1 MTVTLASA
9 YKNHLISKT
18 LRWSHLMSNKSIFM
32 HYPIIRKGAE
42 RETDLLE
49 KLFTVL
55 FDVINELPSS
65 GEPRSSDA
73 LLRAR
78 KLTAEASFKAAAISG
93 ALALPPGPLGWLTIL
108 PDLAAIWR
116 VQAKLVADIAAVY
129 GKKGNLTQESIIYC
143 LFRHAAAQAV
153 RDLVTRMGG
162 RWVVQRVSV
171 RMTRDVLHGLGIKLV
186 CRVGRRRLWQLLP
199 AIGAFAVA
207 GYAYYDTDQV
217 GQTAI
222 EFFSK
227 EIESSDKSPF

>member
-1 MTVTLASA
+1 
-9 YKNHLISKT
+9 
-18 LRWSHLMSNKSIFM
+18 MSNKSVFM
-32 HYPIIRKGAE
+32 HDPIIRKGAAQE
-42 RETDLLE
+42 IDLLE

-55 FDVINELPSS
+55 FKVINEVPST
-65 GEPRSSDA
+65 GEMQSSDA

-93 ALALPPGPLGWLTIL
+93 ALALPTGPLGWLTIL
-108 PDLAAIWR
+108 PDLSAIWR
-116 VQAKLVADIAAVY
+116 VQAKLVADIAAVF

-153 RDLVTRMGG
+153 RDLVTRMGE
-162 RWVVQRVSV
+162 RLVVQRVSV
-171 RMTRDVLHGLGIKLV
+171 RVTRDVLSRIGAKLV
-186 CRVGRRRLWQLLP
+186 YRVGRRRLWQLLP
-199 AIGAFAVA
+199 AIGALAVA

-227 EIESSDKSPF
+227 EIESSNEPLS